1 MFRLF
6 FLLILL
12 SVNVVNGQISEKEL
26 IGEWNGRI
34 TSELNGGRDNSTTLI
49 LNADGSFTE
58 TSSYLSSIYPQTQK
72 WKFIDSSK
80 HIEFSWVNTYYAG
93 KAFYSGAKYK
103 IAQFSN
109 DSLVLFYDRDDLEEP
124 LPHVS
129 TFRLSNNNKASLI
142 DFNKDPKHVIK
153 TVDLMGREI
162 DAVNQNTIIIELLND
177 GTSRKVLRTN
187 R

>member
-1 MFRLF
+1 MLKS
-6 FLLILL
+6 FLLLVLL
-12 SVNVVNGQISEKEL
+12 FVNSVYGQISEQDL
-26 IGEWNGRI
+26 IGDWSGRI
-34 TSELNGGRDNSTTLI
+34 TSELNGGRDNPTILS

-72 WKFIDSSK
+72 WKYIDSSK

-103 IAQFSN
+103 IALYSN

-124 LPHVS
+124 LPNVS
-129 TFRLSNNNKASLI
+129 TFRLSNANTSSLI
-142 DFNKDPKHVIK
+142 DFDKAPKQVIK
-153 TVDLMGREI
+153 TVDFMGREI
-162 DAVNQNTIIIELLND
+162 SSESENTIIIELLND
-177 GTSRKVLRTN
+177 GTSRKVFRIN